1 MPPKVDRA
9 RRGQFP
15 APPDMV
21 VEEQPEPQQPAR
33 PQPVAIRQDEAQR
46 MDDVRRDAP
55 QDFALFQRLAHKA
68 EFIMLQIA
76 QPPVDQ
82 LGRGRSRT
90 PGQIARLDQPDSRP
104 PTSRPAPPPR
114 PTHSPAEPSAPAKTA

>member
-1 MPPKVDRA
+1 MRISDWSSDVCSSDLIFETVDIDALKRCARDMPPKVDRA

-55 QDFALFQRLAHKA
+55 QRSDERRVGK
-68 EFIMLQIA
+68 EWCRT
-76 QPPVDQ
+76 
-82 LGRGRSRT
+82 GR
-90 PGQIARLDQPDSRP
+90 ARGAPDHVKKKR
-104 PTSRPAPPPR
+104 
-114 PTHSPAEPSAPAKTA
+114 KQK